1 MKSPPML
8 FMHDF
13 FLVVVFSF
21 LSFFMVN
28 SIAARF
34 LVQANFLTR
43 DQHPT
48 YPQCFIKDYKQAH
61 WLHTPNPSLCI
72 AKDFHKCYVSIF
84 LCFFSSGF
92 CFAVCDVMQAIKR
105 QAG

>member
-1 MKSPPML
+1 
-8 FMHDF
+8 MHDF

-21 LSFFMVN
+21 LPFFVVN
-28 SIAARF
+28 SIAAPF
-34 LVQANFLTR
+34 PVQANFLTG

-48 YPQCFIKDYKQAH
+48 FAQCFLKDYKQAH
-61 WLHTPNPSLCI
+61 WLHTPNSKTFASAVSL
-72 AKDFHKCYVSIF
+72 F
-84 LCFFSSGF
+84 LWFFSSGF

>member
-21 LSFFMVN
+21 LSFVMVN
-28 SIAARF
+28 SIAAPF
-34 LVQANFLTR
+34 LVQAIFLTR

-48 YPQCFIKDYKQAH
+48 YPHKGLQAST
-61 WLHTPNPSLCI
+61 LVAYPKSIPLYSQRLSQMLCI
-72 AKDFHKCYVSIF
+72 NFSLVF
-84 LCFFSSGF
+84 LLWFLF
-92 CFAVCDVMQAIKR
+92 CCV
-105 QAG
+105 